1 MTGSPNPSKSSGPI
15 TGGEAMVNALT
26 AHGIDTVFGL
36 PGIQL
41 DHLFNAF
48 HDHANEIRV
57 LNARHEQGTAY
68 MAFGWAQSTGKV
80 GAYAVVPG
88 PGILNTGAAL
98 STAYGCSAKV
108 LALTG
113 QIPSDAI
120 GRGYGMLHE
129 IPDQIGILERLTKF
143 AGRADHPSEV
153 PGVVADAFRAMY
165 SGRPRPAAIEVPMD
179 VLAQRGMVA
188 PVAPHEIRHPEPDP
202 DLIEA
207 AAKLLGQA
215 KNPMILVGGGAYDA
229 AASVR
234 ELSAA
239 LEAPVVSYQNGR
251 GIIDERSPYALP
263 HPAGAEYWS
272 TCDVVV
278 GIGCRMQ
285 PERMMW
291 GTDDDLKVI
300 HIDLDPTE
308 INRIATPTVGILADA
323 DTATR
328 AILDALPKHNS
339 ARASRSDEFAG
350 LKARYWKRFHDIC
363 GPQMAFLEV
372 LRRAL
377 PEGGLFV
384 DEFTQVGYVSRVG
397 FLVYGPRQ
405 MVTPGYQGTLGYGY
419 ATSLGVQAAHPDK
432 PVLSVNG
439 DGGFMFTSN
448 EIATAVHHG
457 LPVVA
462 VVFADGAYGNVL
474 RMQKNLHDNR
484 VIASTFT
491 NPDFVKLAEAYGADG
506 RRAETPEQ
514 LEVQVTEAFAARR
527 PTIIEVPVGEMPEPW
542 DVIRPTSTRGPMKA

>member
-1 MTGSPNPSKSSGPI
+1 MTGSTLM
-15 TGGEAMVNALT
+15 TGGEAMVRSLT

-48 HDHANEIRV
+48 HDNANEIRV

-113 QIPSDAI
+113 QINSDSI
-120 GRGYGMLHE
+120 GRGYGLLHE
-129 IPDQIGILERLTKF
+129 IPDQIGVLERLTKF
-143 AGRADHPSEV
+143 AGHADHPSEV
-153 PGVVADAFRAMY
+153 PGVVADAFKAMY

-179 VLAQRGMVA
+179 ILAQKAMVGR
-188 PVAPHEIRHPEPDP
+188 PIVHTVTHPDP
-202 DLIEA
+202 DPAQIEA
-207 AAKLLGQA
+207 AAKLLGNA
-215 KNPMILVGGGAYDA
+215 KKPMILVGGGAYDA
-229 AASVR
+229 YEAVR

-263 HPAGAEYWS
+263 HPAGAEYW
-272 TCDVVV
+272 TACDVVI

-291 GTDDDLKVI
+291 GIDDDLAII

-308 INRIATPTVGILADA
+308 LARISKPTVGIVADA

-328 AILDALPKHNS
+328 AILAALPKHNS
-339 ARASRSDEFAG
+339 VRASRAEEFKA
-350 LKARYWKRFHDIC
+350 LTARYWKKFHDVC
-363 GPQMAFLEV
+363 GPQMAYLDV

-377 PEGGLFV
+377 PENGLFV

-397 FLVYGPRQ
+397 FPVYGPR
-405 MVTPGYQGTLGYGY
+405 MMITPGYQGTLGYGY

-448 EIATAVHHG
+448 EIATAVHHN

-474 RMQKNLHDNR
+474 RMQKLLHDNR

-506 RRAETPEQ
+506 RRADSPEA
-514 LEVQVTEAFAARR
+514 LEAHVNEAFAARR
-527 PTIIEVPVGEMPEPW
+527 PTVIEVPVGEMPEPW
-542 DVIRPTSTRGPMKA
+542 DVIRPTATRGGK

>member
-1 MTGSPNPSKSSGPI
+1 MTDQTRI
-15 TGGEAMVNALT
+15 TGGEAMVRSLL

-48 HDHANEIRV
+48 HDHANELRV

-80 GAYAVVPG
+80 GTYAVVPG

-113 QIPSDAI
+113 QIPSEAI
-120 GRGYGMLHE
+120 GRGFGMLHE
-129 IPDQIGILERLTKF
+129 IPDQIGILERLTKY

-153 PGVVADAFRAMY
+153 PGVVADAFRAMR

-179 VLAQRGMVA
+179 ALAVEGMVGEPIVHA
-188 PVAPHEIRHPEPDP
+188 VTHPDP
-202 DLIEA
+202 DADAIEA
-207 AAKLLGQA
+207 AARLLGGA
-215 KNPMILVGGGAYDA
+215 KNPLILVGGGAYDA
-229 AASVR
+229 AEAIG
-234 ELSAA
+234 ELSRV

-251 GIIDERSPYALP
+251 GILDERSPYALP
-263 HPAGAEYWS
+263 HPAGAEYWT
-272 TCDVVV
+272 TCDVVI

-291 GTDDDLKVI
+291 GMDDDLAVI

-308 INRIATPTVGILADA
+308 MTRIAKPTVGILADA
-323 DTATR
+323 DVATR
-328 AILDALPKHNS
+328 AILAALPKHNG
-339 ARASRSDEFAG
+339 ARASRSDAYAD
-350 LKARYWKRFHDIC
+350 LKARYWKKFHDVC
-363 GPQMAFLEV
+363 GPQMAFLDA

-377 PEGGLFV
+377 PEDGLLV

-397 FLVYGPRQ
+397 FPVYHPRH

-439 DGGFMFTSN
+439 DGGFLFTAS
-448 EIATAVHHG
+448 EIASAVHHG

-474 RMQKNLHDNR
+474 RMQKQLHDDR

-506 RRAETPEQ
+506 RRAETPAA
-514 LEVQVTEAFAARR
+514 LEREVSEAIAARR
-527 PTIIEVPVGEMPEPW
+527 PAVIEVPVGEMPEPW
-542 DVIRPTSTRGPMKA
+542 DIIRPTATRGKQP

>member
-1 MTGSPNPSKSSGPI
+1 MTDQTRI
-15 TGGEAMVNALT
+15 TGGEAMVRSLL

-48 HDHANEIRV
+48 HDHANELRV

-80 GAYAVVPG
+80 GTYAVVPG

-113 QIPSDAI
+113 QIPSEAI
-120 GRGYGMLHE
+120 GRGFGMLHE
-129 IPDQIGILERLTKF
+129 IPDQIGILERLTKY

-153 PGVVADAFRAMY
+153 PGVVADAFRAMR

-179 VLAQRGMVA
+179 ALAVEAMVGE
-188 PVAPHEIRHPEPDP
+188 PIVHTVTHPDP
-202 DLIEA
+202 DADAIEA
-207 AAKLLGQA
+207 AARLLGGA
-215 KNPMILVGGGAYDA
+215 KNPLILVGGGAYDA
-229 AASVR
+229 AEAIG
-234 ELSAA
+234 ELSRA

-251 GIIDERSPYALP
+251 GILDERSPYALP
-263 HPAGAEYWS
+263 HPAGAEYWT
-272 TCDVVV
+272 TCDVVI

-291 GTDDDLKVI
+291 GVDDDLAVI

-308 INRIATPTVGILADA
+308 LTRIAKPTVGILADA
-323 DTATR
+323 DVATR
-328 AILDALPKHNS
+328 AILAALPKHNG
-339 ARASRSDEFAG
+339 ARASRSDAYAD
-350 LKARYWKRFHDIC
+350 LKARYWKKFHDVC
-363 GPQMAFLEV
+363 GPQMAFLDA

-377 PEGGLFV
+377 PEDGLFV

-397 FLVYGPRQ
+397 FPVYHPRH

-439 DGGFMFTSN
+439 DGGFLFTAS
-448 EIATAVHHG
+448 EIASAVHHG

-474 RMQKNLHDNR
+474 RMQKLLHDDR
-484 VIASTFT
+484 VIASTFA
-491 NPDFVKLAEAYGADG
+491 NPDFVKLAEAYCADG
-506 RRAETPEQ
+506 RRAETPAA
-514 LEVQVTEAFAARR
+514 LEREVSEAIAARR
-527 PTIIEVPVGEMPEPW
+527 PAVIEVPVGEMPEPW
-542 DVIRPTSTRGPMKA
+542 DIIRPTATRGKQP